1 MALVW
6 LAGTPTRTAAWAH
19 DGSQNPSGRAR
30 QAAMAI
36 LIALGVRDVD
46 QHPVQIGQMMF
57 AEGTF
62 LEEPEPRRPFRPGA
76 DGARGE
82 AGVPPDQL
90 LEIFLESLDAL
101 DLEADVLERGP
112 LDARA
117 LVVVDVPRHD
127 DQRHPAVG

>member
-82 AGVPPDQL
+82 AGGSPRPPL
-90 LEIFLESLDAL
+90 GSFLESLDPLAL
-101 DLEADVLERGP
+101 SRP
-112 LDARA
+112 L
-117 LVVVDVPRHD
+117 LLSGSLP
-127 DQRHPAVG
+127 